1 MVERKFPFH
10 PYPIGW
16 YQVAY
21 GDEVKPGDV
30 VPLSYFGQELVLFR
44 DGQGNPS
51 VLDAFCPHLGAHL
64 GHGGKVENNCIRC
77 PFHDWAFDA
86 EGTCIEV
93 PYAKKIPTRAKIRS
107 WHLAEKNGQI
117 MVWHHP
123 EGGEP
128 LWELPDLPEV
138 GHEDWSDDIRRSW
151 KIKTRNQEMA
161 ENAVDAP
168 HFHYVHG
175 ASNMPDPVATF
186 EGHTMRVISGTG
198 METPR
203 GGVEG
208 KVESMSYAFGFAY
221 IRFTGIVETLLIN
234 SVTPI
239 DEEYVDVRFS
249 FRVKKM
255 MDADITKGVGKAF
268 VAEVTRQLE
277 EDIPIWENKRYVHP
291 PLLCDGDGPIGR
303 FRKWCK
309 QFYVEDGE
317 AEPKG
322 RLHSIEA
329 A

>member
-1 MVERKFPFH
+1 
-10 PYPIGW
+10 
-16 YQVAY
+16 
-21 GDEVKPGDV
+21 
-30 VPLSYFGQELVLFR
+30 
-44 DGQGNPS
+44 
-51 VLDAFCPHLGAHL
+51 
-64 GHGGKVENNCIRC
+64 
-77 PFHDWAFDA
+77 
-86 EGTCIEV
+86 
-93 PYAKKIPTRAKIRS
+93 
-107 WHLAEKNGQI
+107 
-117 MVWHHP
+117 
-123 EGGEP
+123 
-128 LWELPDLPEV
+128 
-138 GHEDWSDDIRRSW
+138 
-151 KIKTRNQEMA
+151 MA